1 MIGQYF
7 YIAEYDWGVTVYYN
21 VTKYDVDFCLR
32 QLRKLTTQSKYQNE
46 CKQTLYTN
54 KKDRA
59 YVYSSY
65 RRLES
70 VMFIG
75 IPSSTGEFISTIT
88 HEANHIKTHIATYYD
103 LDDLVGIKGE
113 VRLDKKKYIERA
125 HKRNISVQFW
135 TINDKE
141 EMRKLIEL
149 GADVIMTDSPDV
161 LYELLIEMGYRI

>member
-21 VTKYDVDFCLR
+21 VTKYDIDFCLK

-65 RRLES
+65 RKLES

-75 IPSSTGEFISTIT
+75 IPSSTGEFMSTIT

-103 LDDLVGIKGE
+103 LDEKDEE
-113 VRLDKKKYIERA
+113 VCYIIGDIV
-125 HKRNISVQFW
+125 KDMSDTFMQLICSNVLNI
-135 TINDKE
+135 
-141 EMRKLIEL
+141 
-149 GADVIMTDSPDV
+149 
-161 LYELLIEMGYRI
+161 

>member
-21 VTKYDVDFCLR
+21 VTKYDIDFCLR

-75 IPSSTGEFISTIT
+75 IPSSTGEFMSTIT

-103 LDDLVGIKGE
+103 LDEKDEE
-113 VRLDKKKYIERA
+113 VCYIIGDIV
-125 HKRNISVQFW
+125 KDMSDTFMQLICSNVLNI
-135 TINDKE
+135 
-141 EMRKLIEL
+141 
-149 GADVIMTDSPDV
+149 
-161 LYELLIEMGYRI
+161 

>member
-21 VTKYDVDFCLR
+21 VTKYDIDFCLR

-103 LDDLVGIKGE
+103 LDEKDEE
-113 VRLDKKKYIERA
+113 VCYIIG
-125 HKRNISVQFW
+125 NIVKDMSNTFMQ
-135 TINDKE
+135 
-141 EMRKLIEL
+141 LIC
-149 GADVIMTDSPDV
+149 SN
-161 LYELLIEMGYRI
+161 LLNI

>member
-7 YIAEYDWGVTVYYN
+7 YIAEYDWGVIVYYN
-21 VTKYDVDFCLR
+21 VTKYDIDFCIK
-32 QLRKLTTQSKYQNE
+32 QLRKLTTQSKYIKE
-46 CKQTLYTN
+46 CKQTLNTN

-65 RRLES
+65 RKLES

-103 LDDLVGIKGE
+103 LDEKDEE
-113 VRLDKKKYIERA
+113 VCYIIGDIV
-125 HKRNISVQFW
+125 KDMSDTFMQLICSNVLNI
-135 TINDKE
+135 
-141 EMRKLIEL
+141 
-149 GADVIMTDSPDV
+149 
-161 LYELLIEMGYRI
+161 

>member
-103 LDDLVGIKGE
+103 LDEKDEE
-113 VRLDKKKYIERA
+113 VCYIIG
-125 HKRNISVQFW
+125 NIVKDMSNTFMQ
-135 TINDKE
+135 
-141 EMRKLIEL
+141 LIC
-149 GADVIMTDSPDV
+149 SN
-161 LYELLIEMGYRI
+161 LLNI